1 MAGTIL
7 AVPAIGFTAIYAV
20 LRFPNFAIASHLT
33 IGAFA
38 GWLANVSLGLP
49 AALAVGVAFAAAGV
63 AGVVSDELILKPLR
77 PAGALTTA
85 IAAVALTLVLE
96 NVIRFVFGNDLR
108 GYALPIRRDWQVAGL
123 RIAPQQVQNFGLAVV
138 AMAAVFLFL
147 AFTRTGKAMRAVADN
162 PTLAS
167 VKGIDTDRVARLTTF
182 VAMGLAGVGGVLLG
196 LDTSI
201 DPLTG
206 FRVILSV
213 FAAGVV
219 GLGAYVSALLC
230 RQTGAPIVVGIAAA
244 ALAAAGAGAAVA
256 LATAR
261 LRGDYLAI
269 ITLGFSEVV
278 RLVASNE
285 LWLTNGTD
293 GISGIP
299 GPWRGR
305 VAPQTFNVI
314 YLAIVVLAVLAVLTV
329 CERIRHSPYGR
340 VLRAIRDDD
349 QVAAVAGK
357 RVIAFK
363 VQAFAVSAAILG
375 LAGALWGHYTSFI
388 APDVFTPLVT
398 IYVVLALTAGA

>member
-1 MAGTIL
+1 VPREIAQLVLNGLMAGTIL

-33 IGAFA
+33 IGAYA

-123 RIAPQQVQNFGLAVV
+123 RIAPQQVQNFGMAIV
-138 AMAAVFLFL
+138 AMTAVFLFL

-182 VAMGLAGVGGVLLG
+182 VAMGLAGVGGMLVG

-213 FAAGVV
+213 FAAAVV
-219 GLGAYVSALLC
+219 GGLGSIP
-230 RQTGAPIVVGIAAA
+230 GAVVG
-244 ALAAAGAGAAVA
+244 ALTIGIG
-256 LATAR
+256 
-261 LRGDYLAI
+261 
-269 ITLGFSEVV
+269 E
-278 RLVASNE
+278 E
-285 LWLTNGTD
+285 LSL
-293 GISGIP
+293 
-299 GPWRGR
+299 
-305 VAPQTFNVI
+305 
-314 YLAIVVLAVLAVLTV
+314 LVLAPAYRTV
-329 CERIRHSPYGR
+329 VG
-340 VLRAIRDDD
+340 
-349 QVAAVAGK
+349 
-357 RVIAFK
+357 F
-363 VQAFAVSAAILG
+363 AAIL
-375 LAGALWGHYTSFI
+375 
-388 APDVFTPLVT
+388 LV
-398 IYVVLALTAGA
+398 LTLRPRGILGERAY